1 MTKRLI
7 YDFPQGIVGSLRPND
22 LWWWWWI
29 DECIGFVENL
39 LLGLMHTWCLMSDKN
54 FWNCDL
60 DGDDSWLWWLT
71 AIGDHHTR
79 GGERP
84 AIRGITPLSAVAPS
98 SQRDTDQGA
107 ARVSTSA
114 FRSFWGQ
121 SGWHKLDW
129 LLQSNLQK
137 LWTRYHWAA
146 QCRVKARK
154 ASRREIKHSWKP
166 KVSQSVLPPKSFQD
180 F

>member
-7 YDFPQGIVGSLRPND
+7 YDFPQGIVGSFQPHD
-22 LWWWWWI
+22 LWWYWWI

-39 LLGLMHTWCLMSDKN
+39 LMHTWCLMSDKN
-54 FWNCDL
+54 FWNFDL

-137 LWTRYHWAA
+137 GEQTWNKILLETQGY
-146 QCRVKARK
+146 
-154 ASRREIKHSWKP
+154 P
-166 KVSQSVLPPKSFQD
+166 VSPASFQD

>member
-1 MTKRLI
+1 
-7 YDFPQGIVGSLRPND
+7 
-22 LWWWWWI
+22 
-29 DECIGFVENL
+29 
-39 LLGLMHTWCLMSDKN
+39 MHTWCPMSDKN

-79 GGERP
+79 GGGQP
-84 AIRGITPLSAVAPS
+84 AIRGITPRSAVAPS
-98 SQRDTDQGA
+98 SQRDADQGA

-121 SGWHKLDW
+121 SQWHKLDW

-137 LWTRYHWAA
+137 LWTRYYST

-154 ASRREIKHSWKP
+154 ASRREIKYFWER
-166 KVSQSVLPPKSFQD
+166 KVYPVSPASKKFQD
-180 F
+180 FYWSTVRTRRVQVDQSCLNQDWPTHFQNMTWTEYLWNKSCLP